1 MQTQIVEGAQLKDDL
16 IHSHSDV
23 LTYPCITMPRWQ
35 NHGQWSYVNIDCV
48 RAPSLTLCP
57 VLKLQELG
65 KNATSFLLHQHDRY
79 AILYAE

>member
-1 MQTQIVEGAQLKDDL
+1 
-16 IHSHSDV
+16 
-23 LTYPCITMPRWQ
+23 MPRWQ

-79 AILYAE
+79 ATHTSLLLTLQVIGEVEPTRSSLSAVPVTLLHP